1 MILSAFKEIVTKAV
15 IGKGK
20 KYYKNAYT
28 IETEHLPTTVLGCWV
43 INHTFRG
50 SEVGGKIVIDGSF
63 DVNIWYS
70 YDNDTK
76 TTVITKKITYSE
88 AVMVRQRET
97 TDSSVKDIVVR
108 SLKQPGCINAKEQ
121 GKSISIEIEKELGIE
136 VVGDTKVK
144 VAIEEEEDPWD
155 LIEDTEYT
163 EEVAQEIENS
173 VQEDYLKKDYIQKNK
188 NDIEN
193 KEATPKKE

>member
-20 KYYKNAYT
+20 KYYKNSYI
-28 IETEHLPTTVLGCWV
+28 IETEHVPTTVLGCWV
-43 INHTFRG
+43 INHKFKGTD
-50 SEVGGKIVIDGSF
+50 VGGKIVIDGSF

-76 TTVITKKITYSE
+76 TTVITQKIPYSE
-88 AVMVRQRET
+88 TVAVRQRET
-97 TDSSVKDIVVR
+97 SDTSTKDIVVR
-108 SLKQPGCINAKEQ
+108 SLKQPGCINAKEN

-136 VVGDTKVK
+136 IVGDTKIK
-144 VAIEEEEDPWD
+144 VATIQEEEPWD

-163 EEVAQEIENS
+163 EEVEKEIDNS
-173 VQEDYLKKDYIQKNK
+173 VKEDYLK
-188 NDIEN
+188 EN
-193 KEATPKKE
+193 YLKETEQMDSNPKKE